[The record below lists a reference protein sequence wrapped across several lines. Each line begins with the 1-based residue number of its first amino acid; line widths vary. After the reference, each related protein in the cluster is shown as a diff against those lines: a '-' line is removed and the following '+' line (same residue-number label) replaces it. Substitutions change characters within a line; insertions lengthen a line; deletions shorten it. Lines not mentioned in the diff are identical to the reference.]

1 MNGLIDIPQVATQ
14 ILGFLLL
21 LWGLRKWAWGPVLA
35 MLETRRQKIAGAF
48 EDADRRKAEALELK
62 ARYEQDLRGIE
73 AQARQRIQQAV
84 TEGQKVAAEIKAQA
98 HVEAQ
103 QRVARAEGEIERER
117 EKAKELLKEHII
129 SLAVRSAEKIL
140 RENLDDKAQRKLAAE
155 FIDEVGAAR

>member
-21 LWGLRKWAWGPVLA
+21 LWGLRKWAWGPVLG
-35 MLETRRQKIAGAF
+35 MLEARRQKIAGAF
-48 EDADRRKAEALELK
+48 EDADRRKSEALELK

-140 RENLDDKAQRKLAAE
+140 RENLDDQAQRKLAAE

>member
-1 MNGLIDIPQVATQ
+1 MNGLIDIRQVATQ

-21 LWGLRKWAWGPVLA
+21 LWGLRKWAWGPVLG

-48 EDADRRKAEALELK
+48 EEADRRKAEALDLK

-84 TEGQKVAAEIKAQA
+84 AEGQQVAAEIKAQA
-98 HVEAQ
+98 HTDAQ
-103 QRVARAEGEIERER
+103 QRVARAEDEIGRER
-117 EKAKELLKEHII
+117 EKAKELLKEQII

-140 RENLDDKAQRKLAAE
+140 RQNLDDPAQRKLAAE
-155 FIDEVGAAR
+155 FIDEVGAMR